1 LEGAKLRRSGR
12 RQTRYYNNASN
23 ARGAEILENEAALS
37 HEMTGLIV
45 RPGAK
50 EILLMKAVKV
60 RREVGPGRGQ
70 EEVCLRRGRSM
81 ERMTIK
87 L

>member
-1 LEGAKLRRSGR
+1 
-12 RQTRYYNNASN
+12 
-23 ARGAEILENEAALS
+23 
-37 HEMTGLIV
+37 MTGLIV

-50 EILLMKAVKV
+50 EILLMKAMKV
-60 RREVGPGRGQ
+60 LREVGPGRGQ
-70 EEVCLRRGRSM
+70 EEVYLRRGRSM